1 MWDLSLYRG
10 QISVF
15 RVVVISDGC
24 KEFCTDFSGKVKICH
39 FCSECSA
46 GNVFLRVTVADYI
59 CNEDVVKPV

>member
-1 MWDLSLYRG
+1 M
-10 QISVF
+10 F